1 MIFLITGYQYEY
13 VHVALY
19 YQLYHIT
26 FWRFCHEI
34 IEKLRLSCINYFF
47 VCWDLKCMCNDFS

>member
-19 YQLYHIT
+19 CQLSDYCS

-34 IEKLRLSCINYFF
+34 IEKLRYHVLTIFLSVGI
-47 VCWDLKCMCNDFS
+47 

>member
-47 VCWDLKCMCNDFS
+47 CLLGFEVYV